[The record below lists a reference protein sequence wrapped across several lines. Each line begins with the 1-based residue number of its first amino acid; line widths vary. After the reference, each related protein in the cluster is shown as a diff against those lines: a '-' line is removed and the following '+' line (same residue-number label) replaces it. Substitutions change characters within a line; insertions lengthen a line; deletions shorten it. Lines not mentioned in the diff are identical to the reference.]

1 MAVNQV
7 DYKDYVFQ
15 FYESNDETL
24 IPTFKL
30 DTFLTSSSCIEF
42 IVYDPNQ
49 IPLYTTY
56 NFTNYTLNSTSQS
69 PTDTSLITQFSI
81 DPKTDAENAGFDVGE
96 YVAYYNFLTKRIG
109 DNFTNLFIKEIS
121 SDRTEILLDSTS
133 LSNQDI
139 IEQTSKFIEFRENS
153 TYFVD
158 FYLNFGDNQLVIANN
173 IKLQDENTD
182 NPKILVKLY
191 EPLPSQ
197 FELKSLIWI
206 VTQLAEPE
214 AFSISFPPEPIFVID
229 STPLQGPN
237 FNIPIKGQVNNSSQ
251 NLSEKDI
258 LSGAPTSSLDHIESL
273 LNEKSINIS
282 VDYTDFSDFIHF
294 SSGKTRL
301 ENFYYKA
308 SLIEGYSA
316 SISDLS
322 TTTSSATSTLIL
334 QSKISEIIKNF
345 DGYDRFLYYTS
356 GSEQT
361 WPKTTTEPPYLLAKT
376 GSAAVVNWLGS
387 DNEVSAYY
395 GGMILSASNFD
406 NENNDQLLKSIP
418 EYLREDAAN
427 QQYDLFVDMV
437 AQYYDNVWLYTK
449 DVTQKYNADNRL
461 DSGVSKDLVADAIKD
476 FGLKLYQNNFSNSEL
491 YTAFLGLTPNG
502 SLFPFPNI
510 TGSTPVPSGY
520 ELVDTMISASND
532 VISMDD
538 TNKSL
543 YKRIYH
549 NIPYLLNSKGTIP
562 GLRAL
567 ITSYGIPDTILKIS
581 EFGGKDKVNENDWD
595 FYFNKFNYAWD
606 TQGTNNMSTPWEVNS
621 NFRSHPY
628 DAPGTVEFR
637 FQTTGLPDSRVS
649 QSLWFTTSSA
659 GIDKAIVLEYTGSY
673 LESGPYSGSIPD
685 PYNEYGTLKYISN
698 PGTINEVSCSVYLPF
713 FNGDWWSVMVRNN
726 GFDAFD
732 PEYIITE
739 PVDYDFILS
748 EDGSTYIVR
757 ESSTTESLS
766 RLGNIGLFAA
776 NKIYNG
782 NDGTQIGFTASSSI
796 DNSNASGSWITGSTS
811 YFAKDFTAG
820 STYQNFSG
828 SMQEVRY
835 YNVALGTT
843 RFYDYTMNPL
853 SIEGNGVNYSP
864 NELTFRAALGSE
876 LDTNTTSSIHPK
888 VTGSWTPIASFSGS
902 DSLFNFNTTP
912 LYDENTEYYF
922 LDQFPAGIKNRIT
935 DKIRYED
942 STLPSGS
949 VLSPIRSLSQMV
961 EASASYTD
969 SINYLEVAFSP
980 QNQINDDIISQI
992 GYFNVG
998 DYIGDPR
1005 QRSSSAQIY
1014 PELNALSEDY
1024 FKKYIK
1030 QYDLTDFVRLIKFFD
1045 NSLFKMIK
1053 DFIPTRTSLAS
1064 GLVIKQHLLE
1074 RNKYPQP
1081 QVSYEN
1087 KIYTGS
1093 IDMVDIS
1100 GGPGGVF
1107 NDLNAPAPEIIFS
1120 FSSTYSVPFSG
1131 TIPQSFFQN
1140 FSASVNSTIRGKI
1153 NEYNILSGS
1162 ITTTEPI
1169 KMYDGE
1175 NFYIETKTSASADAY
1190 ATQSIFEWKISPSS
1204 GATSEDYGFWAVG
1217 TIPPLSSTSSFSK
1230 PTISRVTGSTADPYQ
1245 EYQGKITVW
1254 DEDNDYLNMN
1264 YLPKDTLYKQD
1275 VNFQRWDES
1284 FPSLIGDIPKL
1295 HDNQDEFYDG
1305 EFSGSVIL
1313 VTNGE
1318 LNEGCEAKEIQVRP
1332 NINYQVRVYG
1342 CDAGGEGVEFF
1353 YDSNT
1358 WKQNSNHPLPGYIS
1372 LPIAVTQIYYPF
1384 IIGGIV
1390 HYPGTLGPNG
1400 FGTEEI
1406 KISRFDS
1413 SGFNMSPTLS
1423 QLSSIKIKFDD
1434 IGWITYDVGTIT
1446 QYPEYFYYK
1455 LKTPQKY
1462 GVTTI
1467 PIGPSGSYP
1476 NGYTGSLAKPEY
1488 DLTGSLNGT
1497 KLISSAPSPKG
1508 AVFIPCTSTEGFS
1521 NEFFNSSAQRIE
1533 FNTYAQKEVN
1543 IKAVFTAS
1551 EWTSR
1556 PFNPSNGGIIELF
1569 RQRGNNPPEQL
1580 TNTGAYNVGFNPQ
1593 GVREHTFTQNFNQ
1606 GDLLPGDII
1615 GLGFAFSSSGLPTSA
1630 DNIIASFDGNDTKF
1644 YISSSESTVSINQVI
1659 TDPFLTSKFQNTDC
1673 DVLLGEVEG
1682 ERPNPF
1688 LQDLDYQT
1696 SQTVPVN
1703 YGVVVSQ
1710 SATRATIPESYYTAP
1725 SQINNRYVGS
1735 KNQSS
1740 DFNVF
1745 NPFAYTSSFGTP
1757 INIGTFGQTPSVES
1771 LDTTIYEFNWG
1782 GGTTPEIL
1790 GWGAVKMGKL
1800 LQVNSTSSVRTINPS
1815 EGLKE
1820 ILIPNSIQSS
1830 LYSLSSEWGR
1840 SASLSQ
1846 SVSDYYYKLNS
1857 NNPLN
1862 HEISMNL
1869 YGSSTPGSDP
1879 TLPSTTRILT
1889 TEYGVPTKSTFV
1901 VTSSAHG
1908 SSTYGS
1914 GYLSTIEYNGV
1925 SPYPFLN
1932 SGVPTTASYIRFFD
1946 NKSINLINKDYEVGM
1961 AFPPQSLLITGSYP
1975 VSAYVTASF
1984 TPLAEQLNNGER
1996 YFATFYLDLEEGFDS
2011 SNLVPLHY
2019 NTSPLGQKGVVEIV
2033 GIAQSSGTS
2042 GTPFDTYLLLKDN
2055 MDMNAVISQG
2065 AFYTGSWD
2073 TGVTKSLSCRIGA
2086 GDLGCFIWKA
2096 RAAGDNEFV
2105 MVQDSITGGVS
2116 AGAFTSKYATQEI
2129 TDNFEDITKTYGSN
2143 KQ

>member
-15 FYESNDETL
+15 FYESNDEVL
-24 IPTFKL
+24 IPTFEV
-30 DTFLTSSSCIEF
+30 DTFLTSSSCIEL
-42 IVYDPNQ
+42 IILNNNNN
-49 IPLYTTY
+49 PLYSRY
-56 NFTNYTLNSTSQS
+56 NYTNYKLDRNSANLGE
-69 PTDTSLITQFSI
+69 DSLISQFNINPEEDTTS
-81 DPKTDAENAGFDVGE
+81 AGFGEGE
-96 YVAYYNFLTKRIG
+96 YIAYYNFLTKRIG
-109 DNFTNLFIKEIS
+109 DDITKLFIKEIS
-121 SDRTEILLDSTS
+121 SDRTEILLDSTD
-133 LSNQDI
+133 LSNLDI
-139 IEQTSKFIEFRENS
+139 IEQTNKFIKFRENA

-158 FYLNFGDNQLVIANN
+158 FYLNFGDNQLLIANN
-173 IKLQDENTD
+173 IKLQDENTG
-182 NPKILVKLY
+182 NPKVLIKLY

-197 FELKSLIWI
+197 FLLKDQAWV
-206 VTQLAEPE
+206 VTQLNEPE
-214 AFSISFPPEPIFVID
+214 AFKVTYNLTPPSIPGP
-229 STPLQGPN
+229 TLLQGPN

-251 NLSEKDI
+251 NLSENDI

-316 SISDLS
+316 SISTLS
-322 TTTSSATSTLIL
+322 NTTSSATSTLIL

-387 DNEVSAYY
+387 DNDISAYY

-427 QQYDLFVDMV
+427 QQYNLFVDMV

-461 DSGVSKDLVADAIKD
+461 DSGVSKDLVSDAIKD

-491 YTAFLGLTPNG
+491 YTAFLGMTPEG

-567 ITSYGIPDTILKIS
+567 ITSYGIPDTILRIS

-595 FYFNKFNYAWD
+595 FYFHKFNYAWD
-606 TQGTNNMSTPWEVNS
+606 TQGTNSMNTPWEVNS
-621 NFRSHPY
+621 NFRNHPY
-628 DAPGTVEFR
+628 DAPGTIEFR
-637 FQTTGLPDSRVS
+637 FKTTGLPDSRVS

-673 LESGPYSGSIPD
+673 LSSGSYSGSIPD
-685 PYNEYGTLKYISN
+685 PYYQYGTLKYISQ
-698 PGTINEVSCSVYLPF
+698 PGTVNEVSCSIYLPF
-713 FNGDWWSVMVRNN
+713 YNGDWWSVMVRNN

-739 PVDYDFILS
+739 PVDYDFIQS
-748 EDGSTYIVR
+748 EDGKYIVR
-757 ESSTTESLS
+757 ESSTTESLT

-796 DNSNASGSWITGSTS
+796 DDSNASGSWISGSDS
-811 YFAKDFTAG
+811 HFAKDFTAG

-853 SIEGNGVNYSP
+853 SIEGNGVNASP
-864 NELTFRAALGSE
+864 NELTFRAGLASEGSLE
-876 LDTNTTSSIHPK
+876 IGENEIITQFGEFLTTQDGAIYITEPGGLSGVAGNSIHPK
-888 VTGSWTPIASFSGS
+888 VTGSWVPIPSFSSSSTYNFEEGV
-902 DSLFNFNTTP
+902 LFVPNR
-912 LYDENTEYYF
+912 EYYF

-942 STLPSGS
+942 STLPAGN

-980 QNQINDDIISQI
+980 QNEINDDIISQI
-992 GYFNVG
+992 GYFNIG

-1014 PELNALSEDY
+1014 PELNALSKDY
-1024 FKKYIK
+1024 FKKYTK
-1030 QYDLTDFVRLIKFFD
+1030 PYDLTDFVRLIKFFD

-1064 GLVIKQHLLE
+1064 GLIVKQHLLE

-1107 NDLNAPAPEIIFS
+1107 NELNAPAPEVRMEFS
-1120 FSSTYSVPFSG
+1120 TVFDPNPLAQRAVTASLYSNV
-1131 TIPQSFFQN
+1131 
-1140 FSASVNSTIRGKI
+1140 RGKI
-1153 NEYNILSGS
+1153 LEYELPSGS
-1162 ITTTEPI
+1162 IASASL

-1175 NFYIETKTSASADAY
+1175 RFYIEGKLN
-1190 ATQSIFEWKISPSS
+1190 SPSFFS
-1204 GATSEDYGFWAVG
+1204 APFLWSI
-1217 TIPPLSSTSSFSK
+1217 IPENNQFNSPYIFRSTAQSFNNPLSNFE
-1230 PTISRVTGSTADPYQ
+1230 RLDFGSTPILGDNVVY
-1245 EYQGKITVW
+1245 
-1254 DEDNDYLNMN
+1254 DEVNWEVSTN

-1275 VNFQRWDES
+1275 VNFQRWDET
-1284 FPSLIGDIPKL
+1284 FPSLIGNIPKL

-1342 CDAGGEGVEFF
+1342 CDEKAIGWNNVFDVWNQLE
-1353 YDSNT
+1353 
-1358 WKQNSNHPLPGYIS
+1358 NHPLPGYIS
-1372 LPIAVTQIYYPF
+1372 LPINKTSFIDPVTGF
-1384 IIGGIV
+1384 TTSLGW
-1390 HYPGTLGPNG
+1390 GTQN
-1400 FGTEEI
+1400 I
-1406 KISRFDS
+1406 KISRFDND
-1413 SGFNMSPTLS
+1413 GFDMSPTLS

-1434 IGWITYDVGTIT
+1434 IGWVTYGIDIIN
-1446 QYPEYFYYK
+1446 QQQDYYYYN
-1455 LKTPQKY
+1455 LGDSRVKY
-1462 GVTTI
+1462 GVNGMF
-1467 PIGPSGSYP
+1467 IGPTGSYP
-1476 NGYTGSLAKPEY
+1476 NAYTGSLAKPEY
-1488 DLTGSLNGT
+1488 NLTGSLNGNQ
-1497 KLISSAPSPKG
+1497 LISNSPSPKG
-1508 AVFIPCTSTEGFS
+1508 AVFIPCTSVEGFS
-1521 NEFFNSSAQRIE
+1521 NEFFNSQTQRIE
-1533 FNTYAQKEVN
+1533 FNTYAQKEVH
-1543 IKAVFTAS
+1543 IKAVFTS
-1551 EWTSR
+1551 SYWTGSD
-1556 PFNPSNGGIIELF
+1556 SGTVELY
-1569 RQRGNNPPEQL
+1569 RQRGNTFAEQL
-1580 TNTGAYNVGFNPQ
+1580 TSTVSYVGSAAKVQ
-1593 GVREHTFTQNFNQ
+1593 GVREFTFTQSFDQ
-1606 GDLLPGDII
+1606 YDLLPGDII
-1615 GLGFAFSSSGLPTSA
+1615 GLGIAWDGLLPNSNSNLT
-1630 DNIIASFDGNDTKF
+1630 ASFDGNDNKF
-1644 YISSSESTVSINQVI
+1644 YISSSEATISINQVV
-1659 TDPFLTSKFQNTDC
+1659 TNPFLTSKFQNTDC

-1710 SATRATIPESYYTAP
+1710 SATRATVPESYYTAP

-1757 INIGTFGQTPSVES
+1757 INIGTLGQTPSVES

-1820 ILIPNSIQSS
+1820 ISIPNSIQSS

-1846 SVSDYYYKLNS
+1846 SVSEYYYKLNS

-2105 MVQDSITGGVS
+2105 MVQDSVTGGVS
-2116 AGAFTSKYATQEI
+2116 AGAFTSKYTTQEI

>member
-1 MAVNQV
+1 MASVTQI

-15 FYESNDETL
+15 FYESNDESL
-24 IPTFKL
+24 IPTFEL
-30 DTFLTSSSCIEF
+30 DTFLDPLSYIE
-42 IVYDPNQ
+42 
-49 IPLYTTY
+49 
-56 NFTNYTLNSTSQS
+56 
-69 PTDTSLITQFSI
+69 LITYDVNQQVISSQYNYSNYILTPNSQTLTQGTNVISQFNI
-81 DPKTDAENAGFDVGE
+81 DPSTDIQTDGYGE

-109 DNFTNLFIKEIS
+109 SFSSTLFIKDIS
-121 SDRTEILLDSTS
+121 SDRTEICLDSVN
-133 LSNQDI
+133 LSNLDI
-139 IEQTSKFIEFRENS
+139 IEQTSQFIQFRENS

-158 FYLNFGDNQLVIANN
+158 FYLNLGQNQLIIANN
-173 IKLQDENTD
+173 IQLLDENTD
-182 NPKILVKLY
+182 NPKILIKLY
-191 EPLPSQ
+191 EPLPNQ
-197 FELKSLIWI
+197 FLLKEQVWV
-206 VTQLAEPE
+206 VTQLSEPE
-214 AFSISFPPEPIFVID
+214 AFLINYPQPDYTEIFN
-229 STPLQGPN
+229 TPLQGPN

-251 NLSEKDI
+251 NLSENDI
-258 LSGAPTSSLDHIESL
+258 LSGTPTSSLDHIESL

-316 SISDLS
+316 SISTLS
-322 TTTSSATSTLIL
+322 NTTSSATSTLIL
-334 QSKISEIIKNF
+334 QNKISEIIKNF

-387 DNEVSAYY
+387 DSEVSAYY

-406 NENNDQLLKSIP
+406 NQNNDQLLKSIP
-418 EYLREDAAN
+418 EYLREDSAN

-449 DVTQKYNADNRL
+449 DVTNKYNADNRL

-549 NIPYLLNSKGTIP
+549 NIPYLLNTKGTIP

-567 ITSYGIPDTILKIS
+567 ITSYGIPDTILRIS

-595 FYFNKFNYAWD
+595 FYFHKFNYAWD
-606 TQGTNNMSTPWEVNS
+606 TQGTNSMNTPWEVNS
-621 NFRSHPY
+621 NFRNHPY

-637 FQTTGLPDSRVS
+637 FKTTGLPDSRVS

-673 LESGPYSGSIPD
+673 LNSGSYSGSIPD
-685 PYNEYGTLKYISN
+685 PYYQYGTLKYISQ
-698 PGTINEVSCSVYLPF
+698 PGTVNEVSCSIYLPF
-713 FNGDWWSVMVRNN
+713 YNGDWWSVMVRNN

-739 PVDYDFILS
+739 PVDYDFIQS
-748 EDGSTYIVR
+748 EDGKYIVR
-757 ESSTTESLS
+757 ESSTTESIS

-796 DNSNASGSWITGSTS
+796 DDSNASGSWISGSDS
-811 YFAKDFTAG
+811 HFAKDFTAG

-853 SIEGNGVNYSP
+853 SIEGNGVNASP
-864 NELTFRAALGSE
+864 NELTFRAGLASEGSLE
-876 LDTNTTSSIHPK
+876 IGENEIITQFGEFLTTQDGAIYITEPGGLSGVAGNSIHPK
-888 VTGSWTPIASFSGS
+888 VTGSWTHIPSFATSSTYNFEEGV
-902 DSLFNFNTTP
+902 LFVPNR
-912 LYDENTEYYF
+912 EYYF

-942 STLPSGS
+942 STLPAGD

-980 QNQINDDIISQI
+980 QNEINDDIISQI

-1014 PELNALSEDY
+1014 PDLNALSEDY
-1024 FKKYIK
+1024 FKKYTHS
-1030 QYDLTDFVRLIKFFD
+1030 YDLTDFVRLIKFFD

-1107 NDLNAPAPEIIFS
+1107 NELNSPPPEIIMS
-1120 FSSTYSVPFSG
+1120 
-1131 TIPQSFFQN
+1131 FQN
-1140 FSASVNSTIRGKI
+1140 TGLFASYPVSASLYSTIRGKI
-1153 NEYNILSGS
+1153 QEFDIPPY
-1162 ITTTEPI
+1162 TTFAADLIE
-1169 KMYDGE
+1169 MYDGE
-1175 NFYIETKTSASADAY
+1175 RFYLETKLTASSFFP
-1190 ATQSIFEWKISPSS
+1190 TQL
-1204 GATSEDYGFWAVG
+1204 FWN
-1217 TIPPLSSTSSFSK
+1217 ITSSYGNS
-1230 PTISRVTGSTADPYQ
+1230 PNYYLRLTADGLNYSSFKKQQFSQDFTLPL
-1245 EYQGKITVW
+1245 GKNIVF
-1254 DEDNDYLNMN
+1254 DNDNDYIYTN

-1284 FPSLIGDIPKL
+1284 FPSLIGEIPKL

-1318 LNEGCEAKEIQVRP
+1318 LNEGCEAKEVQVRP

-1342 CDAGGEGVEFF
+1342 CDNKEVGWLNVFNVWNQLE
-1353 YDSNT
+1353 N
-1358 WKQNSNHPLPGYIS
+1358 KPLPGYIS
-1372 LPIAVTQIYYPF
+1372 IPINPLKRFDPASGFTF
-1384 IIGGIV
+1384 
-1390 HYPGTLGPNG
+1390 PNG
-1400 FGTEEI
+1400 FGTEYL
-1406 KISRFDS
+1406 KISRFDND
-1413 SGFNMSPTLS
+1413 GFDMSPTLS

-1434 IGWITYDVGTIT
+1434 IGWVTYDIDTVN
-1446 QYPEYFYYK
+1446 QQLDYYYYNLGK
-1455 LKTPQKY
+1455 NTQKY
-1462 GVTTI
+1462 GITGSL
-1467 PIGPSGSYP
+1467 IGPSGSYP
-1476 NGYTGSLAKPEY
+1476 NAYTGSLAKPQY
-1488 DLTGSLNGT
+1488 DLTGSLSENQ
-1497 KLISSAPSPKG
+1497 LISDGIFPKG
-1508 AVFIPCTSTEGFS
+1508 LVFVPCSSTEGFS
-1521 NEFFNSSAQRIE
+1521 NELYNSSTQNIE
-1533 FNTYAQKEVN
+1533 FNTYAQKEVH
-1543 IKAVFTAS
+1543 IKSVFTAS
-1551 EWTSR
+1551 TWTNV
-1556 PFNPSNGGIIELF
+1556 PFDLTRGGTIELY
-1569 RQRGNNPPEQL
+1569 RLRPSNPPEQL
-1580 TNTGAYNVGFNPQ
+1580 TLTTTYNAGTQPN
-1593 GVREHTFTQNFNQ
+1593 GVREHTFTQSFNQ

-1615 GLGFAFSSSGLPTSA
+1615 GLGITTGGITD
-1630 DNIIASFDGNDTKF
+1630 DNIIASFEDTKF
-1644 YISSSESTVSINQVI
+1644 YISSSEATVSINQVV
-1659 TDPFLTSKFQNTDC
+1659 TNPFLTSKFQNTDC

-1682 ERPNPF
+1682 ERPNPY

-1703 YGVVVSQ
+1703 YQVVVSQ
-1710 SATRATIPESYYTAP
+1710 SATRATVPESYYTSP

-1735 KNQSS
+1735 KNQSIN
-1740 DFNVF
+1740 FNIYQPLGVGGQTTT
-1745 NPFAYTSSFGTP
+1745 NFGNP
-1757 INIGTFGQTPSVES
+1757 INIGTYGQTPSVES
-1771 LDTTIYEFNWG
+1771 LDINLYEFQWG

-1790 GWGAVKMGKL
+1790 GWGSFKMGQILQVSSPEAVKK
-1800 LQVNSTSSVRTINPS
+1800 VD
-1815 EGLKE
+1815 
-1820 ILIPNSIQSS
+1820 
-1830 LYSLSSEWGR
+1830 
-1840 SASLSQ
+1840 ASQ
-1846 SVSDYYYKLNS
+1846 NSVSQVY
-1857 NNPLN
+1857 
-1862 HEISMNL
+1862 E
-1869 YGSSTPGSDP
+1869 
-1879 TLPSTTRILT
+1879 
-1889 TEYGVPTKSTFV
+1889 
-1901 VTSSAHG
+1901 
-1908 SSTYGS
+1908 
-1914 GYLSTIEYNGV
+1914 
-1925 SPYPFLN
+1925 YPFV
-1932 SGVPTTASYIRFFD
+1932 SVEGDISSYR
-1946 NKSINLINKDYEVGM
+1946 KVGGID
-1961 AFPPQSLLITGSYP
+1961 AGLPGNISTGSYTIDGTSYHYWKISQSLNDYNQILNNNKINTEITPILYNIGNDSNPIIPKTTKIASTTFGVPSISTYAFTSSNSLSGSYGTSTGGFGFIYFPNAGGASLLNTLTSNPNGFYTDDGLANEFTISNTINASLNNNEKWFVTLFNSFEYPSGSDDYNSAIDP
-1975 VSAYVTASF
+1975 VLYSGSLSPYNVGYDIKDEYDNYIN
-1984 TPLAEQLNNGER
+1984 PLA
-1996 YFATFYLDLEEGFDS
+1996 Y
-2011 SNLVPLHY
+2011 
-2019 NTSPLGQKGVVEIV
+2019 KGVFEIV
-2033 GIAQSSGTS
+2033 GVNNYLGLQIILSHPPLQSDGSYYTPGTTVKNI
-2042 GTPFDTYLLLKDN
+2042 GGNTPGN
-2055 MDMNAVISQG
+2055 
-2065 AFYTGSWD
+2065 
-2073 TGVTKSLSCRIGA
+2073 SLGM
-2086 GDLGCFIWKA
+2086 LIWK
-2096 RAAGDNEFV
+2096 GEQSNKSQFV
-2105 MVQDSITGGVS
+2105 IVQDLVTGGVKE
-2116 AGAFTSKYATQEI
+2116 GAFMNKYSPTYI
-2129 TDNFEDITKTYGSN
+2129 MDNFEEITKTYGSN

>member
-1 MAVNQV
+1 MAVNQI

-15 FYESNDETL
+15 FYESNDEAL
-24 IPTFKL
+24 IPTFEV
-30 DTFLTSSSCIEF
+30 DTFLTSSSCIEL
-42 IVYDPNQ
+42 IIYDNTKT
-49 IPLYTTY
+49 PLYSTY
-56 NFTNYTLNSTSQS
+56 NFNNYNLDSNSQS
-69 PTDTSLITQFSI
+69 PGTDPLISQFNI
-81 DPKTDAENAGFDVGE
+81 NPEEDTIAAGFDVGE

-109 DNFTNLFIKEIS
+109 DNFSTLFIKEIS

-133 LSNQDI
+133 LSNLDI
-139 IEQTSKFIEFRENS
+139 IEQTNNFIEFRENS

-173 IKLQDENTD
+173 IKIQNETTN
-182 NPKILVKLY
+182 NPQILVKLY
-191 EPLPSQ
+191 EPLPPQ
-197 FELKSLIWI
+197 FNLKAQSWI
-206 VTQLAEPE
+206 VTQLNEPE
-214 AFSISFPPEPIFVID
+214 AFQISYPVEPVFIID

-251 NLSEKDI
+251 NLSENDI
-258 LSGAPTSSLDHIESL
+258 LLGAPTSSLDHVESL

-316 SISDLS
+316 SIFDLF

-334 QSKISEIIKNF
+334 QNKISEIIKNF

-356 GSEQT
+356 GSDQT

-395 GGMILSASNFD
+395 GGMILSASNYD
-406 NENNDQLLKSIP
+406 NENNNQLLKSIP

-427 QQYDLFVDMV
+427 QQYELFVDMV

-461 DSGVSKDLVADAIKD
+461 DFGISKDLVADAIKD

-491 YTAFLGLTPNG
+491 YTAFLGLTPSG

-549 NIPYLLNSKGTIP
+549 NIPYLLNTKGTIP

-595 FYFNKFNYAWD
+595 YYFNKFNYAWKAD
-606 TQGTNNMSTPWEVNS
+606 GTNYIRTPWPINADFNS
-621 NFRSHPY
+621 PNNKPS
-628 DAPGTVEFR
+628 TLELR
-637 FQTTGLPDSRVS
+637 FKAEKFPPTNLS
-649 QSLWFTTSSA
+649 QSIFSLYNAGGNLTSDL
-659 GIDKAIVLEYTGSY
+659 ILEYSGSGFD
-673 LESGPYSGSIPD
+673 SGSIVNTSGSYSGSIKD
-685 PYNEYGTLKYISN
+685 PYYQYANLKWIPDVTAGDSA
-698 PGTINEVSCSVYLPF
+698 SVYLPF
-713 FNGDWWSVMVRNN
+713 FDEGWWSVMITSGSSN
-726 GFDAFD
+726 G
-732 PEYIITE
+732 
-739 PVDYDFILS
+739 YDL
-748 EDGSTYIVR
+748 Y
-757 ESSTTESLS
+757 
-766 RLGNIGLFAA
+766 AA

-782 NDGTQIGFTASSSI
+782 NDGTSIGYFSSSSVTQTFW
-796 DNSNASGSWITGSTS
+796 NSGFLAYYATSSTHE
-811 YFAKDFTAG
+811 A
-820 STYQNFSG
+820 FSG
-828 SMQEVRY
+828 SLQEIRY
-835 YNVALGTT
+835 YTT
-843 RFYDYTMNPL
+843 ILSESVFKDYTMNPL
-853 SIEGNGVNYSP
+853 SIEGNGINSSP
-864 NELTFRAALGSE
+864 NQLIFRAALGSE
-876 LDTNTTSSIHPK
+876 LDITTTSSIHPK
-888 VTGSWTPIASFSGS
+888 VTGSWTTTSSFSS
-902 DSLFNFNTTP
+902 DSNYTFGSTP
-912 LYDENTEYYF
+912 SYNPNTEYYF

-942 STLPSGS
+942 STIPSGN
-949 VLSPIRSLSQMV
+949 VLSPIRSLSQTV

-992 GYFNVG
+992 GYFNIG

-1014 PELNALSEDY
+1014 PDLNALSEEY
-1024 FKKYIK
+1024 FEKYIK
-1030 QYDLTDFVRLIKFFD
+1030 NYDLTDFVRLIKFFD

-1053 DFIPTRTSLAS
+1053 DFIPVRTSLAS
-1064 GLVIKQHLLE
+1064 GLVVKQHLLE

-1087 KIYTGS
+1087 KIHTGS
-1093 IDMVDIS
+1093 IDMVAIS
-1100 GGPGGVF
+1100 GGAGGVF
-1107 NDLNAPAPEIIFS
+1107 NVFNGLNTSPYGVDGNGPDNRYDI
-1120 FSSTYSVPFSG
+1120 T
-1131 TIPQSFFQN
+1131 QSWSETFTN
-1140 FSASVNSTIRGKI
+1140 
-1153 NEYNILSGS
+1153 LSGS
-1162 ITTTEPI
+1162 V
-1169 KMYDGE
+1169 
-1175 NFYIETKTSASADAY
+1175 S
-1190 ATQSIFEWKISPSS
+1190 
-1204 GATSEDYGFWAVG
+1204 
-1217 TIPPLSSTSSFSK
+1217 
-1230 PTISRVTGSTADPYQ
+1230 
-1245 EYQGKITVW
+1245 
-1254 DEDNDYLNMN
+1254 
-1264 YLPKDTLYKQD
+1264 
-1275 VNFQRWDES
+1275 
-1284 FPSLIGDIPKL
+1284 KL

-1318 LNEGCEAKEIQVRP
+1318 LNEECNGVKNIQVLP
-1332 NINYQVRVYG
+1332 KVEYNVRLYG
-1342 CDAGGEGVEFF
+1342 LSYGV
-1353 YDSNT
+1353 
-1358 WKQNSNHPLPGYIS
+1358 G
-1372 LPIAVTQIYYPF
+1372 
-1384 IIGGIV
+1384 
-1390 HYPGTLGPNG
+1390 G
-1400 FGTEEI
+1400 FGEVPWYSAPGDNAYDIDTFLSNKNIPLQGNISVTKMKSGSVFPNSENQYYNQIPSTECEFI
-1406 KISRFDS
+1406 KISNFDKNGIDISNATTNLSHITIVYNS
-1413 SGFNMSPTLS
+1413 SPLTYNILKLISITSNYTLY
-1423 QLSSIKIKFDD
+1423 QVTRPSS
-1434 IGWITYDVGTIT
+1434 
-1446 QYPEYFYYK
+1446 YPEPTSSSLHTIEIDMTGSLENKGEFFSPGGGVFTEATYAPITSINTNPYNFYNSTTGEININTYTQNPSSS
-1455 LKTPQKY
+1455 LAAGPASYDIEVSGSITVTGGSELYAGIYPNQSNTPIEI
-1462 GVTTI
+1462 T
-1467 PIGPSGSYP
+1467 PSGSPTGNFSLKVSNYDSQFP
-1476 NGYTGSLAKPEY
+1476 VTTGYRFGIYTTDAFPLTASL
-1488 DLTGSLNGT
+1488 DLTFSLV
-1497 KLISSAPSPKG
+1497 K
-1508 AVFIPCTSTEGFS
+1508 
-1521 NEFFNSSAQRIE
+1521 IE
-1533 FNTYAQKEVN
+1533 PY
-1543 IKAVFTAS
+1543 
-1551 EWTSR
+1551 
-1556 PFNPSNGGIIELF
+1556 L
-1569 RQRGNNPPEQL
+1569 
-1580 TNTGAYNVGFNPQ
+1580 
-1593 GVREHTFTQNFNQ
+1593 
-1606 GDLLPGDII
+1606 
-1615 GLGFAFSSSGLPTSA
+1615 SSSYSASVGL
-1630 DNIIASFDGNDTKF
+1630 
-1644 YISSSESTVSINQVI
+1644 E
-1659 TDPFLTSKFQNTDC
+1659 PFTLTKFQNTDC
-1673 DVLLGEVEG
+1673 DVLLGEVENA
-1682 ERPNPF
+1682 RSNPY
-1688 LQDLDYQT
+1688 LQDLDYDT

-1703 YGVVVSQ
+1703 YSVVLTDN
-1710 SATRATIPESYYTAP
+1710 ATRATVPESYYTSP

-1740 DFNVF
+1740 DFNIY
-1745 NPFAYTSSFGTP
+1745 NPLARGTDFGDP

-1869 YGSSTPGSDP
+1869 YGSSTPGSSP

-1925 SPYPFLN
+1925 SSYPFLN

-1975 VSAYVTASF
+1975 VSTYVTASF